1 MTDDDDDDD
10 DDDDEDDDDD
20 DDVEYL
26 KALSEGKMTKY
37 SSTTGYV
44 GGKNPHSEPKHT
56 TILN

>member
-1 MTDDDDDDD
+1 MTDDDD
-10 DDDDEDDDDD
+10 DDDDD